1 MWGQV
6 AVAMYQEQGRVLV
19 GSSGA
24 AAPPPPTTKRGAP
37 MNNISP
43 KVNAAALAAAAAT
56 IIWTVIAALSPGT
69 FSETAI
75 ASLTG
80 ATGTIL
86 AFVFGFVIRDTK
98 RAMA

>member
-1 MWGQV
+1 
-6 AVAMYQEQGRVLV
+6 
-19 GSSGA
+19 
-24 AAPPPPTTKRGAP
+24 

-43 KVNAAALAAAAAT
+43 KVNAAAAAAAVAT
-56 IIWTVIAALSPGT
+56 IIWTVVAALSPGM

-86 AFVFGFVIRDTK
+86 AFLLWFLIRDSK
-98 RAMA
+98 RGEAA